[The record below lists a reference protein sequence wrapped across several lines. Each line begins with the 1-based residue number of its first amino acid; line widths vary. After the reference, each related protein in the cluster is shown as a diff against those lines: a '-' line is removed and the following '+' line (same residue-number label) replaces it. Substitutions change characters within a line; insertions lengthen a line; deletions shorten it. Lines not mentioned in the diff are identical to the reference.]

1 MRNREDAECFK
12 AQIKNDEEVI
22 IYSSSCGFR
31 SCSLQKEAFI
41 YEDVT
46 AEAQDSLSTEDMM
59 LMQKEA
65 PEVSDSLKAEA
76 EQELEEE
83 AHKAAH

>member
-1 MRNREDAECFK
+1 MMKKSLFIVAL
-12 AQIKNDEEVI
+12 A
-22 IYSSSCGFR
+22 GFALVA
-31 SCSLQKEAFI
+31 CKKEAFI

-59 LMQKEA
+59 LMQKDA
-65 PEVSDSLKAEA
+65 PEISDSLKAEA

-83 AHKAAH
+83 AHNATH

>member
-1 MRNREDAECFK
+1 MMKKSLFIVAL
-12 AQIKNDEEVI
+12 A
-22 IYSSSCGFR
+22 GFALVA
-31 SCSLQKEAFI
+31 CKKEAFI

-59 LMQKEA
+59 LMQKDA
-65 PEVSDSLKAEA
+65 PEISDSLKGKA

-83 AHKAAH
+83 PHEVAH

>member
-1 MRNREDAECFK
+1 MMKKSLFIVGLA
-12 AQIKNDEEVI
+12 
-22 IYSSSCGFR
+22 GFALVA
-31 SCSLQKEAFI
+31 CKKEAFI

-59 LMQKEA
+59 LMQKDA
-65 PEVSDSLKAEA
+65 PEISDSLKGKA

-83 AHKAAH
+83 PHEVAH